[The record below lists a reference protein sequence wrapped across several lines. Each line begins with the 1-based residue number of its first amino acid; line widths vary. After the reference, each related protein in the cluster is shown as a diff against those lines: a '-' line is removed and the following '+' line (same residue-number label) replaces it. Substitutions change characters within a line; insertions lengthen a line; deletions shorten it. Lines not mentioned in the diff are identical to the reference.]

1 MPDPARIAALTPGS
15 ATRTGTG
22 DYAGTVG
29 AGCAP
34 GHYSDFLNQ
43 HLQLS
48 SLGIGTFPGAATDA
62 VDAAYAALIARGLCS
77 GINVIDTAAHYRYG
91 RSMRAAG
98 EGLRRAFA
106 AGIAREQ
113 VYVVGKG
120 GFLRFDDGPP
130 PDPDAWFDAAIA
142 LKGLGTG
149 DDLTGVHC
157 LAPGYI
163 GAQID
168 ELRESLG
175 LATLD
180 AFLVDQPEVHI
191 PRLGKEEL
199 NRRLQT
205 VFAVLEQAVR
215 KDKIRSY
222 GISTFAGFRA
232 ETDDAVFQSL
242 TSLLALAE
250 NAARLVQ
257 RVDGAR
263 HHFRIVQL
271 PFNQIMNE
279 GFTRFNQA
287 TGQGNVASTLQAAHQ
302 LKIFVMGSH
311 ALAKGLLAARC
322 TDSVRA
328 AAPAGWS
335 DAQCALQFNRS
346 TPGLGVSLTGI
357 STPAHLDEMLAVA
370 VQVPL
375 PREDYLRLYR
385 RAGDGE

>member
-1 MPDPARIAALTPGS
+1 MPDLQRPSALVAGH
-15 ATRTGTG
+15 ATRAGT
-22 DYAGTVG
+22 DAYAGAANNRCG
-29 AGCAP
+29 A

-48 SLGIGTFPGAATDA
+48 SLGIGTFPGAASNA
-62 VDAAYAALIARGLCS
+62 VDADCAAIVERALCS

-106 AGIAREQ
+106 AGVTRDQ

-120 GFLRFDDGPP
+120 GFLRFDDAPP
-130 PDPDAWFDAAIA
+130 LDPDAWFEATIA
-142 LKGLGTG
+142 RKGLATRE
-149 DDLTGVHC
+149 DLTGVHC

-163 GAQID
+163 GRQID
-168 ELRESLG
+168 EMREAMG
-175 LATLD
+175 LETLD

-191 PRLGKEEL
+191 PRLGKAEL

-215 KDKIRSY
+215 QDKIRSY
-222 GISTFAGFRA
+222 GISTFAGFRV
-232 ETDDAVFQSL
+232 ETDDELFQSL

-250 NAARLVQ
+250 SAARLVH
-257 RVDGAR
+257 RSDTAR
-263 HHFRIVQL
+263 HNFRLVQL
-271 PFNQIMNE
+271 PFNPAMNE
-279 GFTRFNQA
+279 GFTRFSQA

-311 ALAKGLLAARC
+311 GLAKGRLAA
-322 TDSVRA
+322 TAVDSLCA
-328 AAPAGWS
+328 AMPGMAN
-335 DAQCALQFNRS
+335 DAQRTLQFNRS

-357 STPAHLDEMLAVA
+357 STPAHLDDLIALSGQAPLARA
-370 VQVPL
+370 
-375 PREDYLRLYR
+375 DYLKLYR
-385 RAGDGE
+385 RAE